1 MRLLFG
7 FASPLLSSPLLCF
20 GTLYPV
26 LMYAAFCFTSTA
38 GVIKNCKETGHISPL
53 AQHFCVCVCVSL
65 RVCMRVCVCAHV
77 PFCVCMCVRACLMR
91 RAAQQYLALLRQNS
105 FRTERNEAHL
115 QKRRNER
122 RREGWKRQKYILT
135 SDAT

>member
-7 FASPLLSSPLLCF
+7 FASPLLSSPLF
-20 GTLYPV
+20 WDTLSCANVRCILFHQYSGSHQKLQRNRPH
-26 LMYAAFCFTSTA
+26 F
-38 GVIKNCKETGHISPL
+38 SPSPAL
-53 AQHFCVCVCVSL
+53 LCVCVCVSL
-65 RVCMRVCVCAHV
+65 QVCMRVCVCAHV